1 MNRIVGWGSADV
13 LRTWSSLTRH
23 SSLDEARLQQSKMER
38 RKTLD
43 SVVQAGGFVSA
54 CKMALSRL
62 RGKNHRF
69 SLGKQPQASCL
80 HTWRSI

>member
-38 RKTLD
+38 RKLWILLCKRAD
-43 SVVQAGGFVSA
+43 S
-54 CKMALSRL
+54 
-62 RGKNHRF
+62 
-69 SLGKQPQASCL
+69 
-80 HTWRSI
+80 